1 MQRGACAVCSS
12 DIATSYV
19 QMKRR
24 YSSLEGDQVGWD
36 CILHTSPGYYGRSG
50 TNTLTIDCARIINSN
65 VENRLVNG
73 LRGWIR
79 CDITLAKV
87 TSWEGFNGISVER
100 RHFVPELKMNNFV
113 YASQPSRHVE
123 FSRHPPPGTKTAI
136 RILDKVTSHRMNHAS
151 LMGAYNP

>member
-1 MQRGACAVCSS
+1 
-12 DIATSYV
+12 
-19 QMKRR
+19 MKRR

-79 CDITLAKV
+79 
-87 TSWEGFNGISVER
+87 W
-100 RHFVPELKMNNFV
+100 NNFV